1 MDHHFVVEKD
11 TSTGQ
16 EIMDFSQEAK
26 RLLSILDSSVEQEI
40 LNRQQG
46 REIQVVI

>member
-16 EIMDFSQEAK
+16 ETMDFSQEAK
-26 RLLSILDSSVEQEI
+26 RVLSILEGVS
-40 LNRQQG
+40 
-46 REIQVVI
+46 